1 MHQYRR
7 GYRERFAGP
16 FWFPLIFPKHL
27 GVENNVNIRNANS
40 LEREGKLIEAFK
52 KNLEIASN
60 STHTSIAPMAKANA
74 RRILAR
80 LNESIRLDAEKLL
93 AKVEENRSE
102 KNHSPYEFSLVP
114 PSPRKDLP
122 LISVVVPCYNCENY
136 LPETIKSLIN
146 QTYQRYE
153 VILVDDFST
162 DKTPEIAK
170 AASKND
176 KRFRFFQHRANGGLS
191 SSRNSGIRLAKGEYV
206 CFLDSDD
213 LLAPQSLENR
223 VNALLQAH
231 DKNIVA
237 GVFDQS
243 IPIPENFSGTIES
256 KATKPTKDY
265 VDFISTQGD
274 CPFNANQPML
284 KRAILV
290 ELGGFPEKYPQAED
304 WRLWS
309 KAMRAGYIFLA
320 VNFVGSG
327 YRQAAGSMIRRAPLL
342 HVEKSLGNLFRAH
355 KPYNAETDPFELKY
369 ENQFFAAPLFIEPAG
384 EYEAKRMF
392 LPRLLNFT
400 GIEYARCLSA
410 EINFTPGHAAKEIG
424 RFMPDFTIA
433 FTGYSLAN
441 AMNWFSNGVKRYNA
455 VSSLSHDENEA
466 ARKFVGSFLELLGVE
481 QNNGVSVGS
490 ALLLVPSR
498 NLVKNPPQ
506 SVDVVFIPHKKYH
519 TQSFELLLPYLREQG
534 LSYLIVDIS
543 VPYRDENAHLES
555 VDEIMISYNEFIF
568 SRIMPRSIVC
578 MNDWD
583 TVVKPLVKKANQHGI
598 PTIGIVEG
606 VQDYHDV
613 DTGRKRNPYREV
625 TNVFLTGSFDRR
637 YFAGTKQNLFDIGV
651 QRLEGLTQF
660 TAARKLRKQNAQKT
674 VVLNVNFSY
683 GVMVE
688 KRGQW
693 VKDVADACARTG
705 YRLLISQHPQDDGD
719 FSAYKVDKR
728 PLYDLLVE
736 ADIFISRFSGA
747 ILESLVIG
755 CPTIYFNGHGEKID
769 KFYDSLG
776 AYEVAENFED
786 LVLALSH
793 AIEKNHTPAEFLFIH
808 GGFSQESIVER
819 TTKNIFEV
827 LQNSMIKDDAI
838 LDFKR
843 SILC

>member
-1 MHQYRR
+1 M
-7 GYRERFAGP
+7 
-16 FWFPLIFPKHL
+16 
-27 GVENNVNIRNANS
+27 NIKNANS
-40 LEREGKLIEAFK
+40 LEREGKLYEAFK

-60 STHTSIAPMAKANA
+60 SNTHTLIAKTAQANA
-74 RRILAR
+74 RRILVR
-80 LNESIRLDAEKLL
+80 LSGSIRPDAEKLL
-93 AKVEENRSE
+93 AQVEESRFE
-102 KNHSPYEFSLVP
+102 KNNSPYEFSLVS
-114 PSPRKDLP
+114 PSPRKELP

-136 LPETIKSLIN
+136 LPDTIKSLIN
-146 QTYQRYE
+146 QTYKHYE

-170 AASKND
+170 EASKND
-176 KRFRFFQHRANGGLS
+176 NRFRFYQHRANGGLS

-223 VNALLQAH
+223 ANALLQVH

-243 IPIPENFSGTIES
+243 ITIPENFSGIIES

-290 ELGGFPEKYPQAED
+290 ELGGFPEKYQQAED

-309 KAMRAGYIFLA
+309 KAMRAGYIFLP
-320 VNFVGSG
+320 VNFIGSG
-327 YRQAAGSMIRRAPLL
+327 YRQATGSMIRRAPLL

-355 KPYNAETDPFELKY
+355 KSYNAETDPFELKY
-369 ENQFFAAPLFIEPAG
+369 ENYFFAAPLFIEPAG
-384 EYEAKRMF
+384 EYEAKRKF

-410 EINFTPGHAAKEIG
+410 EIGFTPDHAAKKIC

-433 FTGYSLAN
+433 FTGYTLGN
-441 AMNWFSNGVKRYNA
+441 AMSWFVNGVKRYNA
-455 VSSLSHDENEA
+455 VSSLPHDENEA
-466 ARKFVGSFLELLGVE
+466 ARKFVCSFLELLGVE
-481 QNNGVSVGS
+481 QHNAVSVGT
-490 ALLLVPSR
+490 AHLLIPSR
-498 NLVKNPPQ
+498 NLVKSPPK

-519 TQSFELLLPYLREQG
+519 TQSFELLLPYLRKQG

-555 VDEIMISYNEFIF
+555 VNEIMISYNEFIF

-583 TVVKPLVKKANQHGI
+583 TVVKPLIKKANQHGI
-598 PTIGIVEG
+598 PTIGMVEG

-613 DTGRKRNPYREV
+613 DTNRKRNPYREV

-637 YFAGTKQNLFDIGV
+637 YFNNTKQNLFDIGV
-651 QRLEGLTQF
+651 QRLEGLSKHVE
-660 TAARKLRKQNAQKT
+660 ARKLRKSNVQKT

-683 GVMVE
+683 GVMVD
-688 KRGQW
+688 KRVQW
-693 VKDVADACARTG
+693 VKDVAEACAKTG
-705 YRLLISQHPQDDGD
+705 HRLLISQHPQDDGD
-719 FSAYKVDKR
+719 FSAYEVDKR

-769 KFYDSLG
+769 KFSDSLG

-793 AIEKNHTPAEFLFIH
+793 AIEKNNNPSEFLFVH
-808 GGFSQESIVER
+808 GGVGQDSIVER
-819 TTKNIFEV
+819 TAKNIFKV